1 MSEQPTT
8 VQQPPEAPY
17 GSIPPPPP
25 APPKRLTR
33 SRDDKMVAGVCGGLA
48 EYFNIDPT
56 LVRIGAVVALCLGFP
71 AVLLGYVVAWAIVP
85 QTR

>member
-8 VQQPPEAPY
+8 VQQPPAAPQ

-33 SRDDKMVAGVCGGLA
+33 SSHDKMVAGVCGGLA
-48 EYFNIDPT
+48 EYFNVDPT
-56 LVRIGAVVALCLGFP
+56 LVRIAAVVALCLGFP
-71 AVLLGYVVAWAIVP
+71 AVFLGYIVAWAIVP